1 MWETLSTVMMGD
13 QNQNRFQTLDFDSL
27 FSSEVNE
34 GDTASETMQQNLWC
48 PAMKFS
54 EHTTSVPKI
63 EPWTKKLPRYSHLVY
78 DADVQMSD
86 WTPEETDN
94 WMRLTLAAAVVW
106 SMRTCRFS
114 PQGEEQHI
122 AGIVAAAAPC
132 HRPMGSANS
141 KPLVVFTLPG
151 DFFNFM
157 EEEEPDNSLNRA
169 E

>member
-1 MWETLSTVMMGD
+1 MTQCHPHRLCPDFGLLSSFSSQYSFLVLASFSMASCNPLSLFCTDMWETLSTVMMGD

-114 PQGEEQHI
+114 RHG
-122 AGIVAAAAPC
+122 
-132 HRPMGSANS
+132 RNN
-141 KPLVVFTLPG
+141 TL
-151 DFFNFM
+151 
-157 EEEEPDNSLNRA
+157 LA
-169 E
+169 